1 MTAIISYLEA
11 LFSSLPKTPEVLR
24 MQAEMTENAED
35 RYRDLIAQGKSE
47 AEAVGI
53 VISGIG
59 TLEELKAELGIR
71 ETAAPQ
77 STQKEALTEEYYAFR
92 KKFAVAIA
100 GAVALFILAVIL
112 GAAADQYTQND
123 TITAIGFFAP
133 VAGGVAICIIFGL
146 QLEGY
151 EKRLGIEEWD
161 KDKSSGKWSALVASV
176 GFPLVTAVFLLLGFT
191 QNAWHPAWVV
201 FPVMGILTGVVGAIE
216 EFIGKKM

>member
-77 STQKEALTEEYYAFR
+77 SAQKEALTEEYYAFR
-92 KKFAVAIA
+92 KKFAVPRHLFV
-100 GAVALFILAVIL
+100 GAE
-112 GAAADQYTQND
+112 
-123 TITAIGFFAP
+123 ITGP
-133 VAGGVAICIIFGL
+133 L
-146 QLEGY
+146 
-151 EKRLGIEEWD
+151 
-161 KDKSSGKWSALVASV
+161 
-176 GFPLVTAVFLLLGFT
+176 FPLTNLLLLRK
-191 QNAWHPAWVV
+191 NEA
-201 FPVMGILTGVVGAIE
+201 
-216 EFIGKKM
+216 